1 MMAATFDRPS
11 GRYRGVLLTE
21 AESMAIVEEINR
33 WCRKTGTNYN
43 KLVIAAGVGPSV
55 RSDVCLRKRR
65 LTIIVAQRVRSVI
78 TRYPQGITKAEHKS
92 RLRRMNQPLPREEIE
107 SRRVNREPC
116 PKCGTR
122 ADIGCR
128 HSIWSANQWGGNF
141 G

>member
-21 AESMAIVEEINR
+21 AESLAIVDEINR

-43 KLVIAAGVGPSV
+43 KLVIAAGVNVSTRSSV
-55 RSDVCLRKRR
+55 RHRQRR
-65 LTIIVAQRVRSVI
+65 LTIDVARRLQATMSS
-78 TRYPQGITKAEHKS
+78 YPQGITKAEHKA
-92 RLRRMNQPLPREEIE
+92 RLRKMYQPIPREEIE

-122 ADIGCR
+122 ADIGCK
-128 HSIWSANQWGGNF
+128 HSIWSANHYGF
-141 G
+141 R